1 MSVKI
6 RLARIG
12 GKKKPFYRIVVTDS
26 NSPRNGKFL
35 EIVGTCDTTK
45 NPAKVELKQDV
56 ILGWLKKGA
65 IPSETVEKVLNKAGV
80 LVKLKSAA

>member
-12 GKKKPFYRIVVTDS
+12 GKKKPFYRIVVIDS

-35 EIVGTCDTTK
+35 EIVGTYDTTK

-65 IPSETVEKVLNKAGV
+65 IPSETVKQVLNKEGV

>member
-35 EIVGTCDTTK
+35 EIVGTYDTTK
-45 NPAKVELKQDV
+45 NPAKVELKQDT
-56 ILGWLKKGA
+56 ILEWLKKGA
-65 IPSETVEKVLNKAGV
+65 IPSETVKQVLNKEGV

>member
-1 MSVKI
+1 M
-6 RLARIG
+6 
-12 GKKKPFYRIVVTDS
+12 VTDS

-35 EIVGTCDTTK
+35 EIVGTYDTTK
-45 NPAKVELKQDV
+45 NPAKVELKQDA